1 MRVTYRNRDVEAYW
15 RDRWSSIPV
24 DEPMINKDVYPLK
37 YVEMAMGQSPEPIL
51 EAGCG
56 NGRILRH
63 LASRGLDVQ
72 GMDFIPEAVDKLH
85 AADPSLNVRVGDI
98 RELDFENETFGT
110 ILAFG
115 LYHNLDKG
123 LNQAIQESHRVL
135 KPGGRICASF
145 RADNLHN
152 QLSDW
157 YADRSRKASDSK
169 TPTFHKL
176 NLNRSEVADLFHRNG
191 FNVDAVFPVQNM
203 SILYKLSAFRRG
215 DQKRFDENRA
225 RVAGYQLSIVGTWIQ
240 LALMRCIPNQWCNV
254 FVLIGTK
261 KDDDE

>member
-24 DEPMINKDVYPLK
+24 DEPMINKDIYPLK

-85 AADPSLNVRVGDI
+85 AADPNLNVRVGDI
-98 RELDFENETFGT
+98 RELDFEN
-110 ILAFG
+110 
-115 LYHNLDKG
+115 
-123 LNQAIQESHRVL
+123 
-135 KPGGRICASF
+135 ASF

-152 QLSDW
+152 RLSDW
-157 YADRSRKASDSK
+157 YADRVRKDSDSK
-169 TPTFHKL
+169 TQTFHKL
-176 NLNRSEVADLFHRNG
+176 NLNRSEVTDLFHRNG

-225 RVAGYQLSIVGTWIQ
+225 RAAGYQLSIVGAWVQ
-240 LALMRCIPNQWCNV
+240 FALMHCIPNQWCNV